1 MMGEKL
7 TTAQIKPRHEVKTS
21 LSTTRLPKKTMPC
34 AGLPGFAPPRPWSA
48 SRPKYSRSWMLALV
62 FLGLVQSSTG
72 ASPMKGDSGALR
84 TFAVCVVTLPCIE
97 VCWVERFWRGKVLK
111 GFERLKVLKGERF

>member
-48 SRPKYSRSWMLALV
+48 SRPKCSRSSMLALV
-62 FLGLVQSSTG
+62 LLGLVQSSTG

-84 TFAVCVVTLPCIE
+84 TFAVCVVTL
-97 VCWVERFWRGKVLK
+97 VLCPHPPFTVHLAATLSRIPRRSIQK
-111 GFERLKVLKGERF
+111 P